1 MSDVNPEQLAC
12 EKLRDYLLR
21 CLPSR
26 IATINATRAA
36 VLKAAKAGP
45 YDLPVGTLA
54 VRSAAGDTT
63 LTVSD
68 GTISA
73 VDLATEINSQSPA
86 GLVASA
92 DDEGRL
98 VLTATTAPSGTTT
111 SVAAVTEASGADMN
125 AAFGWPSSGFAV
137 RRSPLAAPNA
147 AGVMDG
153 WPIGIPDMS
162 QSMVVVLG
170 DRDTAPLGGYRRD
183 EYLVTVAV
191 AVWAIEPTSQAH
203 RSRDFISSA
212 VRAVREVL
220 ESDDGRTLGRGSA
233 GDIQHTSVS
242 KTRVRGMPFRI
253 ADESKRLVGPAADVA
268 DITVQL
274 KVFQRPPQA
283 P

>member
-1 MSDVNPEQLAC
+1 
-12 EKLRDYLLR
+12 
-21 CLPSR
+21 
-26 IATINATRAA
+26 
-36 VLKAAKAGP
+36 
-45 YDLPVGTLA
+45 
-54 VRSAAGDTT
+54 
-63 LTVSD
+63 
-68 GTISA
+68 
-73 VDLATEINSQSPA
+73 
-86 GLVASA
+86 
-92 DDEGRL
+92 
-98 VLTATTAPSGTTT
+98 
-111 SVAAVTEASGADMN
+111 
-125 AAFGWPSSGFAV
+125 
-137 RRSPLAAPNA
+137 
-147 AGVMDG
+147 
-153 WPIGIPDMS
+153 
-162 QSMVVVLG
+162 MVVVLG